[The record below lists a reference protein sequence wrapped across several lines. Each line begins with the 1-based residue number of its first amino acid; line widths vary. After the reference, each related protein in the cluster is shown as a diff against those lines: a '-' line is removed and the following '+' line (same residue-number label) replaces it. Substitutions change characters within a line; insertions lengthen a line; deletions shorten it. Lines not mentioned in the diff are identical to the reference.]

1 MKAQKIV
8 LAGDFW
14 CAGRDFSMVP
24 GLPEC
29 RKLV

>member
-8 LAGDFW
+8 LAGDLW

-24 GLPEC
+24 ELQEC
-29 RKLV
+29 RRLV